1 MGILISG
8 TKHKTSTSNNVSFP
22 DPTRIKIGFIGK
34 MQRIP
39 KKRFRFRLPTFMIE
53 LEYPIPLNPD
63 QKLLTHRCETW
74 LPSTRNKIKIYEDLK
89 WIGFMYW
96 TR

>member
-53 LEYPIPLNPD
+53 LKDPIPLNPD
-63 QKLLTHRCETW
+63 QNCYPSNGKLICHQLH
-74 LPSTRNKIKIYEDLK
+74 SK
-89 WIGFMYW
+89 
-96 TR
+96 

>member
-53 LEYPIPLNPD
+53 LEYPYTLKPWS
-63 QKLLTHRCETW
+63 KLL
-74 LPSTRNKIKIYEDLK
+74 PFK
-89 WIGFMYW
+89 W
-96 TR
+96 